1 MNLPAGPFLRVLVGT
16 PSSGTTAA
24 QPLTVTIAGQQLS
37 GVFSIEKS
45 RTAGVDGVLGT
56 TDDGTSLRFAATDVA
71 LFVGDE
77 HAAGTGDDVGVR
89 LSNGTALLVLG
100 SAGFAGRIS
109 ASAELSLGS
118 GPVASIATVALELNQ
133 RSTAVHEVFVVG
145 SETRTLDLPAG
156 PGYVRV
162 SATGVVLT
170 LGGFAL
176 TGDVTVTKRL
186 TVTTIDLA
194 NVRVSIGSGDR
205 PVVLVSNGHGSFA
218 VPATGGLSG
227 ALAADVALD
236 VPGVTLSG
244 TFSVAFTNT
253 PAVSG
258 TPGTPASS
266 TLTVSA
272 TNVVLEV
279 AGQRLTGAFTV
290 QKSGT
295 DISLHLDHMSLRLGD
310 GTQTFVTLTATG
322 DLLVTAQGVAA
333 SFDVDVA
340 LSGPFAPSAQT
351 AFSVTFT
358 HAHLTLNTGKLA
370 VNGIPAGPYLRIEAG
385 TAGSPV
391 EVVVLDQHLSG
402 VFSFEQ
408 ATTAGGSKVVKIG
421 FSHLGLTLGSGDKTV
436 NVTGGTGVLL
446 LTPGGVAG
454 QLSGTIGLSPSLAST
469 LGFDASTQ
477 LAVQFSTVANPVKDT
492 TTVDGQTIAL
502 DLPAGPFVR
511 ATATGTTVTI
521 GGAGGVTLRADL
533 YFESARTSGGLSVL
547 RIGIAK
553 GSIAVNGSKPGVSDI
568 SGLLVVV
575 PGTSGGIAAVLSGK
589 VAGATTGFSLGA
601 TISVKVSTMTTPY
614 KDSIVVNGTTVT
626 VDVGKATDAS
636 TPYVEFSA
644 EGLEFNFNDL
654 VEIHGDFH
662 ITGGKFSAT
671 NLQVFVGSGPLM
683 IGGARNPAAV
693 GILITNAGVDF
704 MSLGSGSDGL
714 YALVVSGTVSLVG
727 LDGLAVSGTVSLKIN
742 TATTDAVFSSPS
754 PTMTVKAQ
762 TFSLVVSS
770 FYVGIAGL
778 LDVRGTLAV
787 TRQPNGTLDLAIA
800 GAKALVVFNGTG
812 VISLDGYAGF
822 SISPLTGFRLSGFK
836 VDSFSLF
843 PGLTTLAGAAAG
855 TSAKPVLF
863 PTANLAAP
871 LAGKVVNYGTT
882 SGKHP
887 GACSTTRTASGST
900 RTPSP
905 TPAPSSRSGRT
916 AARSPTSPW
925 ARPPR
930 SPA

>member
-1 MNLPAGPFLRVLVGT
+1 M
-16 PSSGTTAA
+16 
-24 QPLTVTIAGQQLS
+24 
-37 GVFSIEKS
+37 
-45 RTAGVDGVLGT
+45 
-56 TDDGTSLRFAATDVA
+56 
-71 LFVGDE
+71 
-77 HAAGTGDDVGVR
+77 
-89 LSNGTALLVLG
+89 
-100 SAGFAGRIS
+100 
-109 ASAELSLGS
+109 
-118 GPVASIATVALELNQ
+118 
-133 RSTAVHEVFVVG
+133 
-145 SETRTLDLPAG
+145 
-156 PGYVRV
+156 
-162 SATGVVLT
+162 
-170 LGGFAL
+170 
-176 TGDVTVTKRL
+176 
-186 TVTTIDLA
+186 
-194 NVRVSIGSGDR
+194 
-205 PVVLVSNGHGSFA
+205 
-218 VPATGGLSG
+218 
-227 ALAADVALD
+227 
-236 VPGVTLSG
+236 
-244 TFSVAFTNT
+244 
-253 PAVSG
+253 
-258 TPGTPASS
+258 
-266 TLTVSA
+266 SA

-800 GAKALVVFNGTG
+800 GAKALVVSTAPGSSPSTG
-812 VISLDGYAGF
+812 
-822 SISPLTGFRLSGFK
+822 
-836 VDSFSLF
+836 
-843 PGLTTLAGAAAG
+843 
-855 TSAKPVLF
+855 
-863 PTANLAAP
+863 
-871 LAGKVVNYGTT
+871 
-882 SGKHP
+882 
-887 GACSTTRTASGST
+887 
-900 RTPSP
+900 
-905 TPAPSSRSGRT
+905 TPASRS
-916 AARSPTSPW
+916 
-925 ARPPR
+925 PR
-930 SPA
+930 SPASGSPASRSTVLAVPGPHHARRRSRRDVGEAGAVPDRQPGGAAGRQGRQLRHHLREDPGRVQRPERRRDQREHHHRHRRRVRGLGERQQGHQPHPGHAHQGRRPDQHLGVLLDRAAARRRGRRDPVRRRRVQRQERHRELRADRAVLRRLRAGRPRQARRRSPALASPRNGETVTAGSLNARRYLDITFTSLDGSPINKASIEDAAAEFTLSGTGVGDVAARRRRRARHRRPAAAGQRYARPPPRR